1 MQIQTRVKS
10 IAVLVLMI
18 LYGPGVAASPSRAAK
33 KGHRHQGSST
43 EGSPTIP
50 GQSQT
55 LLPDGKVLLVG
66 GEGPEGPL
74 TTVDIKDAQSGKS
87 VPVSGKLRHPRAWHT
102 ATLLPNGLVLI
113 FGGTGIG
120 NAIVKEGEL
129 FDLATQKLQELG
141 PMGLTPRAYH
151 TATVLTD
158 GSVLFA
164 GGSNNRGETLG
175 SLEVWNYRTNQ
186 EQSLSADLITPRYKH
201 TASLLTDGTVLFWGG
216 AKANGSLLDYGEIF
230 DPRTNGVQ
238 IQASQISA
246 SDILQL
252 DESRPQND
260 STQVPTDAVIALRF
274 TRPLQAKS
282 VNADSVLL
290 GSSQGDVAAKV
301 IPTESGM
308 LAFVTPMAPLDPG
321 TFYTLTIRGPVD
333 TRGLSLPD
341 TSVVFTTAGQANGI
355 GVLGSGSGGDS
366 NGGVDS
372 TSRQLPSLQAPPG
385 VTAIAGQVL
394 QLNGRPLQDVTLR
407 IGSQQT
413 KSDGTGRFLLKAI
426 PAGHQVMVIDGGTAN
441 NARIFYGLYEDGVDI
456 VLGTTNVLSYKIWM
470 TELDMAHAVTIPSP
484 TTSEAVIK
492 TPMLPGLEL
501 HIPANTVI
509 TDENGKPVTLISIT
523 PIPIGQPPFP
533 LPNGVKVPVYFTIQP
548 GAAYIKVQNPDGPQ
562 GAQLYYPNSFN
573 YPSRTVFDFWNY
585 DADQKGWYVY
595 GHGAVNS
602 DRTQVIPNSGV
613 VIYEFT
619 GAMVSQ
625 PTNAPVNGAPHDPA
639 APRLGDPVDPYTGL
653 FVYTKT
659 DLVLPDV
666 IPIVLTRTY
675 RPNDPTSRAF
685 GIGTSHPFDMFLVGD
700 NNTFP
705 EGYTYQDLV
714 LADGS
719 RVHFTR
725 TSPCV
730 DPNGY
735 CGLNNPVF
743 TALSEPTSFYGAT
756 ITVASFGNPLGTWVV
771 TKRDGTL
778 YYFPDSNAANLPQA
792 AALNA
797 VQDRYGNTLMCAR
810 DTNHNLTKIT
820 SPNGRWIQFTYDTSS
835 RITQAQDNAGRTVIY
850 NYDPSGRLHTVTD
863 ANSGLWTY
871 GYDSNNNMTTIMDP
885 RNIQYLQNFYDAN
898 GRVYNQI
905 QADNGTYQFAYTLD
919 ANGNV
924 TQTNVTDPRSF
935 ARQVAFNSD
944 GFTTSDIRALGKP
957 EQQTVTYVRQ
967 PTSGLIT
974 SSVDALG
981 RQSTFSYD
989 AMGNLTS
996 VTQLA
1001 GTANAVTT
1009 TLTYTPQFNELA
1021 TITDPL
1027 SHTVSFS
1034 YDNKGNLVTV
1044 SNALG
1049 NSTTM
1054 SYNSAGQPV
1063 SVTDPAGN
1071 TTQLVYDNGDLIV
1084 VTDSLGRATNR
1095 FVDAL
1100 GRLGSVTDPLGR
1112 ITKFAYNLLNQ
1123 ITTATDPLGNQTGFG
1138 YDPNGNLLSVTDANN
1153 HATQYTYNNMDRVQ
1167 TRKDALLNQESYVYD
1182 GNGNVTQFTD
1192 RRGKVS
1198 VFSYDGLNRIMF
1210 AGYGMTAGPTYE
1222 STVNYTTYDAGNR
1235 LTQIV
1240 DSITGTITQGY
1251 DGLDR
1256 LTSDATPQGTVAYAY
1271 DNAGRRA
1278 SLTVP
1283 GQTVA
1288 NYTFDN
1294 ANRLTQI
1301 TQGSTTVSFGYD
1313 NANRRTTLTLPNG
1326 VVTSYSYDGASALAG
1341 VSYQNGSTSLGNLS
1355 YSYDLDGRRAS
1366 VAGSFARTG
1375 LPLAVNQTA
1384 YNVNNQL
1391 TTWGTANLFYD
1402 LNGNMTSD
1410 GTHSY
1415 TWDAR
1420 NRLQQIDLGN
1430 TASFTYDPF
1439 GRRATKSIVGTS
1451 TTFLYDGANPVQE
1464 VIGGTNTANSLSGG
1478 IDEVFQRTD
1487 STGARSFLTDPL
1499 GSTLALT
1506 DSTGTMQTSYSF
1518 EPFGNTTTSGSA
1530 TTNSFAYTGRELDA
1544 SNLYFYR
1551 ARYYIPSL
1559 QRFISEDPV
1568 REVGGLNLYRYAKD
1582 SPVNLRDPSGQ
1593 APIDWILPNWLN
1605 NHINWNYV
1613 PAVCEGG
1620 LFNFVGG
1627 GPQSSIGVGHGFAGA
1642 FKLQDAN
1649 FSMKGRKPKG
1659 LRYSDGTLVETGATV
1674 SAGEGPD
1681 ISAGAGAVFEPNG
1694 SSGLALTEG
1703 LLFGGT
1709 GDGAQVPGGIAGVDA
1724 GVGGI
1729 AGYAPGHGLLL
1740 GFYGEAEGWVGKTGA
1755 FGAYGAG
1762 GYISVTTATNCVN

>member
-1 MQIQTRVKS
+1 MQSLTRVKT
-10 IAVLVLMI
+10 IAVLGLM
-18 LYGPGVAASPSRAAK
+18 LFYGPGLAASPSRAAK
-33 KGHRHQGSST
+33 KVHHHQGPST
-43 EGSPTIP
+43 QGSATVA

-74 TTVDIKDAQSGKS
+74 ATVIIKDARSGKS

-113 FGGTGIG
+113 FGGTGMG
-120 NAIVKEGEL
+120 DAIVQEGEL
-129 FDLATQKLQELG
+129 FDLATQTFQDLG

-158 GSVLFA
+158 GRVLFA
-164 GGSNNRGETLG
+164 GGSTSQGEILG
-175 SLEVWNYRTNQ
+175 GLEVWSYRTRQ
-186 EQSLSADLITPRYKH
+186 GQSLSADLITPRYRH
-201 TASLLTDGTVLFWGG
+201 TASLLADGTVLFWGG
-216 AKANGSLLDYGEIF
+216 EKANGSLLEYGEIF
-230 DPRTNGVQ
+230 DPKTNSIR

-246 SDILQL
+246 SDNLQL
-252 DESRPQND
+252 EESKPENGATD
-260 STQVPTDAVIALRF
+260 VPVDAVIAMRF
-274 TRPLQAKS
+274 TRALLVES
-282 VNADSVLL
+282 VSSDSVFL
-290 GSSQGDVAAKV
+290 SSPQGDVAAKV
-301 IPTESGM
+301 VPAEAGM
-308 LAFVTPMAPLDPG
+308 LAFVTPAVQLDPD
-321 TFYTLTIRGPVD
+321 TFYTLTIRGAID
-333 TRGLSLPD
+333 TKGLSLPD
-341 TSVVFTTAGQANGI
+341 TTVIFTTAGQVDGI
-355 GVLGSGSGGDS
+355 GVIGSGSGGDS

-407 IGSQQT
+407 IGSLQT
-413 KSDGTGRFLLKAI
+413 KSDGTGRFLLKSI
-426 PAGHQVMVIDGGTAN
+426 PTGHQVMVIDGGTAS
-441 NARIFYGLYEDGVDI
+441 NARISYGLYEDGVDI
-456 VLGTTNVLSYKIWM
+456 AAGTTNVLSYKIWM

-509 TDENGKPVTLISIT
+509 TDENGKPVTQISIT

-533 LPNGVKVPVYFTIQP
+533 LPSGVKVPVYFTIQP

-595 GHGAVNS
+595 GHGAVNA

-619 GAMVSQ
+619 GAMVSE
-625 PTNAPVNGAPHDPA
+625 PTNAPANGSTHGNNASD
-639 APRLGDPVDPYTGL
+639 GEPVDLGTGL

-685 GIGTSHPFDMFLVGD
+685 GVGTSHPFDMFLVGD
-700 NNTFP
+700 NNTFV
-705 EGYTYQDLV
+705 EGYTYQDLI

-725 TSPCV
+725 TSPCT

-756 ITVASFGNPLGTWVV
+756 VTIASYGNPLGTWVV
-771 TKRDGTL
+771 TKKDGTL
-778 YYFPDSNAANLPQA
+778 YYFPDSDAANLPQA
-792 AALNA
+792 AAVNA
-797 VQDRYGNTLMCAR
+797 VQDRYGNTLMCVR
-810 DTNHNLTKIT
+810 DTNHNLTRIT
-820 SPNGRWIQFTYDTSS
+820 SPNGRWIQFTYDTSN

-850 NYDPSGRLHTVTD
+850 NYDPSGRLQTVTD

-871 GYDSNNNMTTIMDP
+871 GYDSNNNMTTIKDP

-898 GRVYNQI
+898 GRVYEQI
-905 QADNGTYQFAYTLD
+905 QADNSTYQFSYTLD

-924 TQTNVTDPRSF
+924 TQTNVTDPRGF
-935 ARQVAFNSD
+935 VRQVAFNSD
-944 GFTTSDIRALGKP
+944 GFTTSDTRALGKP

-974 SSVDALG
+974 SSTDALG

-996 VTQLA
+996 VTRLA

-1009 TLTYTPQFNELA
+1009 TLTYTPQFSELA

-1027 SHTVSFS
+1027 SHTTSFS
-1034 YDNKGNLVTV
+1034 YDNKGNLITL
-1044 SNALG
+1044 SDPLG
-1049 NSTTM
+1049 NTATV

-1084 VTDSLGRATNR
+1084 VTDPLSRTTNR

-1123 ITTATDPLGNQTGFG
+1123 ITTVTDAQGNQTSFG
-1138 YDPNGNLLSVTDANN
+1138 YDPNGNLQSVTDSNG
-1153 HATQYTYNNMDRVQ
+1153 HATQYTYDNMDRVQ
-1167 TRKDALLNQESYVYD
+1167 TRKDALQSQESYVHD

-1192 RRGKVS
+1192 RRGKVV
-1198 VFSYDGLNRIMF
+1198 VFSYDGLNRITF

-1235 LTQIV
+1235 LTQV
-1240 DSITGTITQGY
+1240 ADSIAGTITRGY

-1256 LTSDATPQGTVAYAY
+1256 LTSEAAPQGTVSYTF

-1283 GQTVA
+1283 GQAVA

-1313 NANRRTTLTLPNG
+1313 NASRRTTLTLPNG
-1326 VVTSYSYDGASALAG
+1326 VVTSYSYDGASQLAG
-1341 VSYQNGSTSLGNLS
+1341 MTYQNGSTTLGNLA
-1355 YSYDLDGRRAS
+1355 YSYDLLGRRAS
-1366 VAGSFARTG
+1366 VGGSFARTG
-1375 LPLAVNQTA
+1375 LPLSVNQTA
-1384 YNVNNQL
+1384 YNANNQL

-1420 NRLQQIDLGN
+1420 NRLKQIDLGN

-1439 GRRATKSIVGTS
+1439 GRRATKSIVGTT
-1451 TTFLYDGANPVQE
+1451 TTFLYEGANAVQE
-1464 VIGGTNTANSLSGG
+1464 VIGGTSTANSLSGG

-1487 STGARSFLTDPL
+1487 SAGARSFLTDPL

-1506 DSTGTMQTSYSF
+1506 DSTGTVQTSYSF
-1518 EPFGNTTTSGSA
+1518 EPFGSTTTSGSV

-1544 SNLYFYR
+1544 TGLDFFR
-1551 ARYYIPSL
+1551 ARYYSPTL
-1559 QRFISEDPV
+1559 QRFASEDPIGFN
-1568 REVGGLNLYRYAKD
+1568 GGGINLYGYSDD
-1582 SPVNLRDPSGQ
+1582 SPTNLRDPSGRNSVG
-1593 APIDWILPNWLN
+1593 DKLSWSWNFTKSFFNGFSLSGRKEKILNSCAASLSQDLALN
-1605 NHINWNYV
+1605 KLPFVPKVVGSNTFGDIAGLLTGPEPGTD
-1613 PAVCEGG
+1613 PAVGG
-1620 LFNFVGG
+1620 SEAFDQKAAVTLDATEHFALV
-1627 GPQSSIGVGHGFAGA
+1627 PSIL
-1642 FKLQDAN
+1642 KLATSWDLVSEA
-1649 FSMKGRKPKG
+1649 PTG
-1659 LRYSDGTLVETGATV
+1659 LLTFTPETIGSLVVPVVNV
-1674 SAGEGPD
+1674 SVAAAAE
-1681 ISAGAGAVFEPNG
+1681 AV
-1694 SSGLALTEG
+1694 LALRV
-1703 LLFGGT
+1703 LW
-1709 GDGAQVPGGIAGVDA
+1709 DA
-1724 GVGGI
+1724 GV
-1729 AGYAPGHGLLL
+1729 Y
-1740 GFYGEAEGWVGKTGA
+1740 VGA
-1755 FGAYGAG
+1755 LYVC
-1762 GYISVTTATNCVN
+1762 SEQ